1 MGPFQISDLAGLDL
15 GWSRA
20 TSSGSTI
27 RELLCE
33 RDRRGQKTG
42 AGFYDYDE
50 KRMPTPS
57 PLTEQLIAELAVRN
71 GIVRRAIDDSEILE
85 RLVYPM
91 INEGAKLLAEG
102 VALRASDID
111 VVWLNGYGWPAETGG
126 PMYYAENLGL
136 AYIVNRLHR
145 LSQRL
150 GPPFEPAPLLV
161 RLANSGAGFDSK

>member
-1 MGPFQISDLAGLDL
+1 
-15 GWSRA
+15 
-20 TSSGSTI
+20 
-27 RELLCE
+27 
-33 RDRRGQKTG
+33 
-42 AGFYDYDE
+42 
-50 KRMPTPS
+50 MPTPS